1 MENLEFVLGASTVV
15 LLALLVAT
23 GWALLK
29 ISRLEGELLQQKLER
44 ERDLRVW
51 SDQREE
57 DQEWCKRHLEAGS
70 RDVTM
75 VERTL
80 MGQIDQLRE
89 QVNRRI
95 DETAHQQ
102 HEREH
107 HLLKKIEESMSY
119 TDSRVDRVL
128 LKMEP
133 TK

>member
-15 LLALLVAT
+15 LLALLAAT

-29 ISRLEGELLQQKLER
+29 ISRLEGELIQQKLER
-44 ERDLRVW
+44 ERDLREW
-51 SDQREE
+51 SDIR
-57 DQEWCKRHLEAGS
+57 DGDREWCSRHLEAGS
-70 RDVTM
+70 RDVTV

-80 MGQIDQLRE
+80 MGQIDQLHEQIKRE
-89 QVNRRI
+89 H
-95 DETAHQQ
+95 DEINHHQ

-107 HLLKKIEESMSY
+107 HLLKKIEEAMRY
-119 TDSRVDRVL
+119 TDSRADRIL